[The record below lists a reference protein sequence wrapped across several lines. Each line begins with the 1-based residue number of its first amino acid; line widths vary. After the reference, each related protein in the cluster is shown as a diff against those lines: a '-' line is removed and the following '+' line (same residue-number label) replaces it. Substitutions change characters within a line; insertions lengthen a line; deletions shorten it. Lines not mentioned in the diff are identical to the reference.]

1 MLLKGNF
8 EMFDYLSPDYYFER
22 YSDIAPEFLL
32 ENNIKTLLVDI
43 DNTLVPYEQEEP
55 DEKILSWLSSLRAKG
70 IRFAFISNN
79 TSDKRIK
86 LFNKK
91 IGAPAFAKSGKP
103 FAKRS
108 IDKALSALGG
118 VRESAAFVG
127 DQIFT
132 DVCAGKFNGMRAIL
146 VPPIKD
152 KKNLFFKFKRS
163 LEKPVLNYYFKKNG
177 IKV

>member
-1 MLLKGNF
+1 
-8 EMFDYLSPDYYFER
+8 MFDYLSPNYYFER
-22 YSDIAPEFLL
+22 YSDVTVDFLKK
-32 ENNIKTLLVDI
+32 NNISTLLIDV
-43 DNTLVPYEQEEP
+43 DNTLAPYEQAEP
-55 DEKILSWLSSLRAKG
+55 DEKVLAWISSLKNNG

-86 LFNKK
+86 RFNST
-91 IGAPAFAKSGKP
+91 IGAPAFANSGKP
-103 FAKRS
+103 FASRV
-108 IDKALSALGG
+108 INKALLALDGKK
-118 VRESAAFVG
+118 ESAAFMG

-152 KKNLFFKFKRS
+152 KKNLFFRFKRT